1 MTIGLGRLRRRMLRP
16 RGQPAHAS
24 ASLEAAPSRRSVTSW
39 LWKAYLVI
47 GLAMTVGY
55 FALPTQDLQNL
66 TYQIPEMLGVLA
78 LLAGILIHRPADPRP
93 WLLLA
98 LGLALTTAGDWTWV
112 VLSMGYEIEPF
123 PSVADIF
130 YLAGVGFVIVGLV
143 ALLHD
148 RLPGGDRAG
157 LLDALIVSVGVGL
170 LTWVFLMEPMMA
182 GSTGGSL
189 VIGVALAYPVADV
202 LLLVMLVRLFLAP
215 GRPSTAG
222 ALLVAA
228 LGAWLVG
235 DFVYAFLALDDSYH
249 VGQLVDATWLV
260 GAACFGAAALHPSMR
275 RVAAPAEAAE
285 IRFSTTR
292 FAVLAG
298 ASLMAPAVL
307 VIQWLT
313 GSPIDVP
320 VIAAG
325 SVVMF
330 LLVIGRLAAL
340 VSDLRNTIRQR
351 HALEEELER
360 RSLTDP
366 LTGLANRVLFH
377 DRLAHVLAQRT
388 GKAAVLFLDL
398 DDFKTVNDTAG
409 HQAGDGVLR
418 AVAEAIRRTLRPG
431 DTAARLG
438 GDEFAI
444 LLEDGP
450 DAYAAGQVAERLLS
464 AIQAP
469 SAVASRDYSI
479 GASIGISLGSGATS
493 DAETLMR
500 EADIAMYVAKGQ
512 GKGRFTVFEPS
523 THAPVVRSLELRADL
538 EQAIR
543 GHQFE
548 LFYQPIVDLA
558 TGEVAGVEAL
568 VRWRH
573 PTRGL
578 LEPSDFIPLAE
589 ATGAIVPMGRW
600 ILEEACR
607 DAALW
612 WGAGRSKHAA
622 DATAAGASADPT
634 APGGIANGS
643 VRGSAI
649 GADRTYMS
657 VNLSPL
663 QIAQPGFSGIVAEV
677 LASSGLSARQLVL
690 ETTESARL
698 DQESAVASLRMLRA
712 MGVRLAIDDFGTG
725 YASLSQ
731 LRRIP
736 FDILKIDQSFV
747 ADLSAADAEGTA
759 PSDAPRA
766 RAESLLTGIVDMARR
781 LNVASVAEGI
791 ESADQLTILRNI
803 GCRFG
808 QGFHFAEPMPA
819 ADFRALLDTADGSLH
834 AGHPRTASARL
845 GQRPRTFARALPEI

>member
-1 MTIGLGRLRRRMLRP
+1 
-16 RGQPAHAS
+16 
-24 ASLEAAPSRRSVTSW
+24 
-39 LWKAYLVI
+39 
-47 GLAMTVGY
+47 
-55 FALPTQDLQNL
+55 
-66 TYQIPEMLGVLA
+66 
-78 LLAGILIHRPADPRP
+78 
-93 WLLLA
+93 
-98 LGLALTTAGDWTWV
+98 
-112 VLSMGYEIEPF
+112 
-123 PSVADIF
+123 
-130 YLAGVGFVIVGLV
+130 
-143 ALLHD
+143 
-148 RLPGGDRAG
+148 
-157 LLDALIVSVGVGL
+157 
-170 LTWVFLMEPMMA
+170 
-182 GSTGGSL
+182 
-189 VIGVALAYPVADV
+189 IGVALAYPVADI
-202 LLLVMLVRLFLAP
+202 LLLAMLVRLFLSP

-235 DFVYAFLALDDSYH
+235 DFVYAFLALDGSYH

-275 RVAAPAEAAE
+275 EVAAPAKTAE
-285 IRFSTTR
+285 IRFSTVR

-313 GSPIDVP
+313 GGPIDVP

-325 SVVMF
+325 SVIMF

-351 HALEEELER
+351 HALEDELER

-388 GKAAVLFLDL
+388 GKAAVLFLDV

-418 AVAEAIRRTLRPG
+418 WVAEAIRRTLRPG

-469 SAVASRDYSI
+469 TAVASRDYSI

-512 GKGRFTVFEPS
+512 GKGQFTVFEPS
-523 THAPVVRSLELRADL
+523 THAPVLRSLELRADL

-543 GHQFE
+543 DHQFE

-558 TGEVAGVEAL
+558 TGAMAGVEAL

-607 DAALW
+607 EAARW
-612 WGAGRSKHAA
+612 WGRRTSHAA
-622 DATAAGASADPT
+622 DITADAS
-634 APGGIANGS
+634 APGGSAIGS
-643 VRGSAI
+643 ATGSPAGSAI
-649 GADRTYMS
+649 GAATGSPTGVATGSPTGAKLLRARRGSACVDRS
-657 VNLSPL
+657 SRAAAGPRDDRER
-663 QIAQPGFSGIVAEV
+663 AAGPGERRRLTADASRHGRPAGDRRLRDGVRVAEP
-677 LASSGLSARQLVL
+677 AAPNP
-690 ETTESARL
+690 
-698 DQESAVASLRMLRA
+698 
-712 MGVRLAIDDFGTG
+712 VRHPQDRPE
-725 YASLSQ
+725 
-731 LRRIP
+731 LRRRP
-736 FDILKIDQSFV
+736 DRCRCCRSECV
-747 ADLSAADAEGTA
+747 ERRT
-759 PSDAPRA
+759 PRA
-766 RAESLLTGIVDMARR
+766 SRVAAHGHRR
-781 LNVASVAEGI
+781 H
-791 ESADQLTILRNI
+791 
-803 GCRFG
+803 G
-808 QGFHFAEPMPA
+808 QTPERRERRG
-819 ADFRALLDTADGSLH
+819 
-834 AGHPRTASARL
+834 GHRVR
-845 GQRPRTFARALPEI
+845 